1 LPFINALPEWNK
13 QGVEPPQSLK
23 DGGWQAQQKP
33 PADYFNWFQHTTYKA
48 LEEIRVY
55 LDNLEVTPSWDDI
68 EGKPTAF
75 PPTSH
80 THTKDE
86 VGLSN
91 VDNVQQASKTEFM
104 SHLAEEIHQNEVH
117 GMRINMETGNLEYVE
132 GTEWKPLT
140 SGSEKLS
147 THRLSPDE
155 NGYFTVIEFK
165 REDGTLAEKRTL
177 SNVDSDGNY
186 HTQTIEYYDNSGALI
201 PTNPEV
207 YAITYDDNGNVI
219 SEVLQ

>member
-1 LPFINALPEWNK
+1 VPFINALPEWNK

-75 PPTSH
+75 QPTSH

-104 SHLAEEIHQNEVH
+104 SHLAEYMPHD
-117 GMRINMETGNLEYVE
+117 
-132 GTEWKPLT
+132 
-140 SGSEKLS
+140 SELNQYAS
-147 THRLSPDE
+147 AEDA
-155 NGYFTVIEFK
+155 NGIYTIVEFK
-165 REDGTLAEKRTL
+165 RPNGTLYLKSTL
-177 SNVDSDGNY
+177 SNADTDDNYQTCTWDFYKSDGI
-186 HTQTIEYYDNSGALI
+186 TVGLTKQC
-201 PTNPEV
+201 
-207 YAITYDDNGNVI
+207 AITYIDGIPVNKEWI
-219 SEVLQ
+219 E